1 MSIIS
6 KWLVIVV
13 FDFNKIPHCT
23 LWKSTN
29 KKNECKTRKQNRK
42 KTNGFVF
49 SRNEMHSMKRKNNG
63 IEKNYHNFSSK
74 ISKKKK
80 DYAVELFL
88 FFHFSI
94 YFSTTRKTVVKITED
109 IELKKMGNQWF
120 RNSSNHEELEK
131 KYHKQKPTYKG
142 YKLSWDI

>member
-23 LWKSTN
+23 VQKIN
-29 KKNECKTRKQNRK
+29 QQK
-42 KTNGFVF
+42 KTNVKQE
-49 SRNEMHSMKRKNNG
+49 NK
-63 IEKNYHNFSSK
+63 IEKKPMDLFFLEMKCIQWREKTMELKK
-74 ISKKKK
+74 ITIIFHPKFQRKK

-120 RNSSNHEELEK
+120 KNSSNHEELGK

-142 YKLSWDI
+142 YK